1 MSKMKKVM
9 IVDDAATVRM
19 YHGDILRQAGYE
31 VVEAFNGVEALEKV
45 LASPVDLMLVDINMP
60 LMDGYSFLRE
70 VRMHNDT
77 MHIPAIMISTES
89 EQSDREKAYLNG
101 ANDYMIKPVRPDV
114 LLEKVRLMTGG

>member
-1 MSKMKKVM
+1 MKKVM

>member
-1 MSKMKKVM
+1 MKTVM
-9 IVDDAATVRM
+9 IVDDAATVRL

-31 VVEAFNGVEALEKV
+31 VVEAFNGVEALEKI
-45 LASPVDLMLVDINMP
+45 LANPVDLMLVDINMP

-70 VRMHNDT
+70 ARMHEDT

-89 EQSDREKAYLNG
+89 EQADREKAFLNG

-114 LLEKVRLMTGG
+114 LLEKVRLMTGV